1 MGTKSRG
8 EENDPFAKPG
18 ERSSWSGT
26 AKPPPP
32 GPPLPPGS
40 PGTAAGSRV
49 TPTPVPPGPTPPTP
63 PTSAPIATPPGA
75 HGYPPPSAGSTM
87 YPPPSPSTSWGASSS
102 KNWMGITSL
111 VLGVTCIGAGLLGAI
126 FGHLGL
132 AACKR
137 GEANNRG
144 LTLAGVIVNYSMFC
158 LGLAGLVFAL
168 ATAGDAGRPST
179 PTHTSG
185 FATQNAEPTQG
196 AGPTAEPTAAPTID
210 AAAGH
215 PLDTSLAI
223 SRYWYDLTVGDCVS
237 AFYAA
242 EPDESGDYPFQD
254 PTVVPCS
261 EPHYGEVYALA
272 LIGGTEAPD
281 DAVFQAHT
289 AQLCEG
295 PAFTDYVGVSDY
307 FDSAL
312 YYDVLYPNPEAWKD
326 GGHEMVC
333 VVVEESGTTVGS
345 LRDSGL

>member
-1 MGTKSRG
+1 MATKSRG
-8 EENDPFAKPG
+8 DENDPFAKPG
-18 ERSSWSGT
+18 GRSSWSGT

-40 PGTAAGSRV
+40 PGTAADPQV
-49 TPTPVPPGPTPPTP
+49 APAPVPPDPTPPN
-63 PTSAPIATPPGA
+63 PTGPG
-75 HGYPPPSAGSTM
+75 GSIM

-111 VLGVTCIGAGLLGAI
+111 VLGVTCIGAGLVGAI

-132 AACKR
+132 AACRR

-144 LTLAGVIVNYSMFC
+144 LALAGVIVNYSMIG
-158 LGLAGLVFAL
+158 LGLVGLVFAL
-168 ATAGDAGRPST
+168 ATSGDSGRPST

-185 FATQNAEPTQG
+185 FATQNAEPTQST
-196 AGPTAEPTAAPTID
+196 GPTAEPTLD
-210 AAAGH
+210 AAAGY
-215 PLDTSLAI
+215 PLDTSLAV
-223 SRYWYDLTVGDCVS
+223 SHYWYDLTVGDCVS
-237 AFYAA
+237 AFYSA
-242 EPDESGDYPFQD
+242 EPDASGSYPFQD
-254 PTVVPCS
+254 PTLVPCS

-272 LIGGTEAPD
+272 LIGGTQAPD

-295 PAFTDYVGVSDY
+295 PAFADYVGVSDY
-307 FDSAL
+307 ADSAL
-312 YYDVLYPNPEAWKD
+312 YYDVLYPNPEAWND

-333 VVVEESGTTVGS
+333 VVVEDSGSTVGS